1 MLKKVKTAFAL
12 LMVTLVLC
20 SCNNSGTSS
29 NTTTQAENTVSYE
42 AFVKDDVMYI
52 RDDKG
57 NAYEYNDGIYTD
69 DDTGE
74 EYIYDLPASQSKE
87 REVYIRDSRSGLHFK
102 DLEIVS

>member
-57 NAYEYNDGIYTD
+57 NALISNRFRCQKQTTLSI
-69 DDTGE
+69 
-74 EYIYDLPASQSKE
+74 
-87 REVYIRDSRSGLHFK
+87 
-102 DLEIVS
+102 